1 MTKESAETVA
11 IQALSFIA
19 QEPERIGRFLALSG
33 IGPESLRDA
42 AREPRF
48 LAGVLDYVA
57 GDERLLLAF
66 AEENSLAPEQIP
78 RARDLLAPPGK
89 GRD

>member
-1 MTKESAETVA
+1 VA

-66 AEENSLAPEQIP
+66 AAENGLVPDQVT
-78 RARDLLAPPGK
+78 RASALLAPPEK